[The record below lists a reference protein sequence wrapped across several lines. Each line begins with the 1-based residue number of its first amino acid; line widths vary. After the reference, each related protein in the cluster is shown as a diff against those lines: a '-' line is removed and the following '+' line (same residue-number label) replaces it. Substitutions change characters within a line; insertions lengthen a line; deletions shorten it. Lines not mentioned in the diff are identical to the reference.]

1 METNPTPTSNS
12 DNLLRA
18 DQVAERLNISRALAY
33 HLMKT
38 GQIPT
43 IDLSVLCASQNPILK
58 ASSKRIKPNKLV
70 QSRQSFLTADKLS
83 KCSILC

>member
-43 IDLSVLCASQNPILK
+43 IRFIGSVRVH
-58 ASSKRIKPNKLV
+58 RIR
-70 QSRQSFLTADKLS
+70 SESFHRSA
-83 KCSILC
+83 

>member
-1 METNPTPTSNS
+1 METNPTSTSTPTSNS

-18 DQVAERLNISRALAY
+18 DQVAERLNIRGALAY

-43 IDLSVLCASQNPILK
+43 IRFIGSARVQETDLEDFIQAHK
-58 ASSKRIKPNKLV
+58 AG
-70 QSRQSFLTADKLS
+70 
-83 KCSILC
+83 

>member
-1 METNPTPTSNS
+1 METNPTPTSTPTSNS

-43 IDLSVLCASQNPILK
+43 IRFIGSVRVTESDLESFIEAHK
-58 ASSKRIKPNKLV
+58 A
-70 QSRQSFLTADKLS
+70 Q
-83 KCSILC
+83 